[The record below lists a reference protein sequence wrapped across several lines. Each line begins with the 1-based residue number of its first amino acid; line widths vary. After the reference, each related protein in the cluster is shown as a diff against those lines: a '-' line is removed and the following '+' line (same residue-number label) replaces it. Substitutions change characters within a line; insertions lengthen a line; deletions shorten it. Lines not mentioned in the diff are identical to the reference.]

1 MKAVGRKVVIKK
13 LELDEEQMLGNI
25 IIPRKL
31 DANSKLTKGE
41 ILSVGSE
48 AEIYNI
54 KKGDVVLYD
63 TMSVYDNTDT
73 IVVTDVE
80 NIIVKIEE

>member
-1 MKAVGRKVVIKK
+1 MKAVGCKIIIKK
-13 LELDEEQMLGNI
+13 LDLDEERTFGNI

-31 DANSKLTKGE
+31 DTNSKLTRGE

-54 KKGDVVLYD
+54 KEGDVVLYD
-63 TMSVYDNTDT
+63 TMSVYDNTKN
-73 IVVTDVE
+73 IVITNVE